1 MHVIGQFVFYKCMYL
16 KALTINGFKSFAKK
30 GELEFSAPITA
41 IVGPNG
47 SGKSNVA
54 ESFRFVLGEQ
64 SVKSM
69 RGKRGEDLI
78 WGGSESV
85 ARGNRA
91 QVEVVL
97 DNQKRQFPLDFDEV
111 KIERVVH
118 RDGQN
123 EYLLNGSAVRLKDIQ
138 ELLASANIGPTGHHI
153 ISQGEADRILSA
165 SPRERR
171 EMIEDALGLK
181 VYQLKKQEAER
192 KLEKTRENIAQVESL
207 RREATPHLRY
217 LEKQVQKIEKSLE
230 VQKTLRTFYT
240 EYLRREDTYLAFHF
254 DRLSAERREPA
265 AVLDEV
271 KRQLA
276 AAKETLRAAEGAEV
290 RGGEV
295 VAAEEAWRAASKNRQ
310 AALQELSKVEG
321 QVAYIER
328 RLEERSLRVVAPA
341 PMIARA
347 ELERVVV
354 SIETEVDAAA
364 QREDLAFLRRTLTDV
379 VRKLRILLERA
390 PQAETVH
397 EDNLETELKEL
408 KSVVARMRSAA
419 EAAAKAEVEA
429 EVVYQNVR
437 KSREAEAE
445 GARAAE
451 REVFRLVGEQRML
464 EGHVERID
472 RELELLE
479 RDRDEFKRELTEA
492 VALLGRE
499 VARYY
504 ETAVLVNGAELTPE
518 QIAYEDRSTQRARR
532 HELEKLKIRLE
543 ELGLGATEDVM
554 KEWQDAKERD
564 EFLARELTDLTQSV
578 EKLVAL
584 IAELTEELHEHF
596 FAGIDK
602 ISVEFN
608 TFFTLMFGGGEAS
621 LRRVE
626 PKVRSQTNDESE
638 VVDDEEGGESE
649 VGIELE
655 VKLLNKRV
663 KGLQMLS
670 GGERALTSIALI
682 FAMSQVNPPPFIILD
697 ETDAALDEA
706 NSRRYGDLI
715 EALAKKSQLILITHN
730 RETMSRASI
739 LYGITMGSDGVSK
752 LLSVRLEEALAVAK

>member
-1 MHVIGQFVFYKCMYL
+1 MYL

-78 WGGSESV
+78 WGGSESIS
-85 ARGNRA
+85 RGNRA

-97 DNQKRQFPLDFDEV
+97 DNGKRQFPLDFDE
-111 KIERVVH
+111 IRLERIVH

-123 EYLLNGSAVRLKDIQ
+123 EYRLNGSTVRLKDIQ

-165 SPRERR
+165 SARERR

-192 KLEKTRENIAQVESL
+192 KLTKTKENIAQVESL
-207 RREATPHLRY
+207 RREAAPHLRY

-230 VQKTLRTFYT
+230 VQKTLRTVYV
-240 EYLRREDTYLAFHF
+240 EYLRREDIYLAFHS
-254 DRLSAERREPA
+254 DRLSGERREPA

-276 AAKETLRAAEGAEV
+276 AAKEILRAAEGSDV
-290 RGGEV
+290 RAGEV
-295 VAAEEAWRAASKNRQ
+295 VRAEEAWRSASRARQVAA
-310 AALQELSKVEG
+310 QELSKVEG
-321 QVAYIER
+321 QLAYIAR
-328 RLEERSLRVVAPA
+328 RIEERSRRVVAPA

-347 ELERVVV
+347 ELERVVT
-354 SIETEVDAAA
+354 SIETEADAAA
-364 QREDLAFLRRTLTDV
+364 QRDDLAFLKRTLIDV

-390 PQAETVH
+390 PQAEVA
-397 EDNLETELKEL
+397 DNDGLEAEQKEL
-408 KSVVARMRSAA
+408 ESVLARLKSAA
-419 EAAAKAEVEA
+419 ERAAAGEA
-429 EVVYQNVR
+429 EAEAVYQSVR

-464 EGHVERID
+464 EGQVERID
-472 RELELLE
+472 RELAALE

-492 VALLGRE
+492 VALLGRD

-504 ETAVLVNGAELTPE
+504 EAAVVVDGVEFTPE
-518 QIAYEDRSTQRARR
+518 QIAYEDRGVQRSRR

-543 ELGLGATEDVM
+543 ELGIGTTDEVL
-554 KEWQDAKERD
+554 KEWQDTKERD
-564 EFLARELTDLTQSV
+564 EFLARELTDLTTSV
-578 EKLVAL
+578 EKLTAL
-584 IAELTEELHEHF
+584 ITELTEELHEHF

-608 TFFTLMFGGGEAS
+608 TFFILMFGGGEAA

-626 PKVRSQTNDESE
+626 PKARVRRE
-638 VVDDEEGGESE
+638 DDLEEEGVEDEGEAE
-649 VGIELE
+649 VGIELD
-655 VKLLNKRV
+655 VKLPNKRV
-663 KGLQMLS
+663 KGLEMLS

-739 LYGITMGSDGVSK
+739 LYGVTMGADGVSK